1 MTCTERDV
9 RNARNATYE
18 TNTSMRNVRA
28 RTNAVYASKRGIAM
42 RKSIAAVAAAGILTI
57 GMFALPSMASA
68 DEIAPSTDGLA
79 SGTTISE
86 RIDDNMGICGNDKA
100 CNTIE
105 HVHQTNQQIKSDID
119 TTKDHIKQL
128 HQNAHEDADAI
139 RHYNEQAWK
148 NYVQDREDVKNALD
162 AAAKRA
168 QERHDTLHQDIQDNQ
183 AHLDQLHADAKETHD
198 ELKTQHDAFVASS
211 HRWHQSFIAA
221 LKEANAKAGQQNGS
235 AAAGSANGSFNT
247 ASGSNGTVQT
257 IADNGAANGNGSSSG
272 ASSAAGASNNQT
284 AASTGALTKSE
295 YGQLAQT
302 GIGISLACAAVLL
315 FAGLAYAVRMLA
327 QYKRETSE
335 D

>member
-9 RNARNATYE
+9 RE
-18 TNTSMRNVRA
+18 Q
-28 RTNAVYASKRGIAM
+28 KRGIVM
-42 RKSIAAVAAAGILTI
+42 RKSIAAVAATGILTI
-57 GMFALPSMASA
+57 GMIALPSMASA

-100 CNTIE
+100 CSAID

-119 TTKDHIKQL
+119 TTKEHVKQL

-183 AHLDQLHADAKETHD
+183 AHLNQLHADAKDTHD

-211 HRWHQSFIAA
+211 HQWHQSFIEA
-221 LKEANAKAGQQNGS
+221 LREANAKAGQQNGS
-235 AAAGSANGSFNT
+235 AATGSTSGSFNT

-257 IADNGAANGNGSSSG
+257 IADNGTTSGNSSSSG
-272 ASSAAGASNNQT
+272 TSLATGASGSQT

-302 GIGISLACAAVLL
+302 GIGISLACAAILL
-315 FAGLAYAVRMLA
+315 FAGLAYAARLFA

-335 D
+335 K

>member
-1 MTCTERDV
+1 
-9 RNARNATYE
+9 
-18 TNTSMRNVRA
+18 
-28 RTNAVYASKRGIAM
+28 M
-42 RKSIAAVAAAGILTI
+42 RKSIAAVAATGILTI
-57 GMFALPSMASA
+57 GMIALPSMASA

-100 CNTIE
+100 CSAID

-119 TTKDHIKQL
+119 TTKEHVKQL

-183 AHLDQLHADAKETHD
+183 AHLNQLHADAKETHA

-211 HRWHQSFIAA
+211 HQWHQSFIAA
-221 LKEANAKAGQQNGS
+221 LKDANSKTGQQGGSSVATDTHGITAGTNAGTTVTGVNGTTGTVRT
-235 AAAGSANGSFNT
+235 AADTGANGAATGSVT
-247 ASGSNGTVQT
+247 ASG
-257 IADNGAANGNGSSSG
+257 D
-272 ASSAAGASNNQT
+272 QT

-302 GIGISLACAAVLL
+302 GIGISLACAAILL
-315 FAGLAYAVRMLA
+315 LAGLAYAMKTFV

>member
-1 MTCTERDV
+1 
-9 RNARNATYE
+9 
-18 TNTSMRNVRA
+18 
-28 RTNAVYASKRGIAM
+28 M
-42 RKSIAAVAAAGILTI
+42 RKSIAAAAATGILTI
-57 GMFALPSMASA
+57 GMIALPSMASA

-100 CNTIE
+100 CSAID

-119 TTKDHIKQL
+119 TTKEHVKQL

-183 AHLDQLHADAKETHD
+183 AHLNQLHADAKETHD

-211 HRWHQSFIAA
+211 HQWHQSFIAA
-221 LKEANAKAGQQNGS
+221 LREANAKAGQNGS
-235 AAAGSANGSFNT
+235 TATGSTSGSFNT

-257 IADNGAANGNGSSSG
+257 IADNGTANGNGSSAATSSTASASG
-272 ASSAAGASNNQT
+272 SQT

-302 GIGISLACAAVLL
+302 GIGISLACAAILL

-335 D
+335 K

>member
-1 MTCTERDV
+1 
-9 RNARNATYE
+9 
-18 TNTSMRNVRA
+18 
-28 RTNAVYASKRGIAM
+28 M
-42 RKSIAAVAAAGILTI
+42 RKSIAAVAATGILTI
-57 GMFALPSMASA
+57 GMIALPSMASA

-100 CNTIE
+100 CSAID

-119 TTKDHIKQL
+119 TTKEHVKQL

-211 HRWHQSFIAA
+211 HQWHQSFIAA
-221 LKEANAKAGQQNGS
+221 LREANAKAGQNGS
-235 AAAGSANGSFNT
+235 TATGSTSGSFNT

-257 IADNGAANGNGSSSG
+257 IADNGTANGNGSSAATSSTASASG
-272 ASSAAGASNNQT
+272 SQT

-302 GIGISLACAAVLL
+302 GIGISLACAAILL

-335 D
+335 K

>member
-1 MTCTERDV
+1 
-9 RNARNATYE
+9 
-18 TNTSMRNVRA
+18 
-28 RTNAVYASKRGIAM
+28 M
-42 RKSIAAVAAAGILTI
+42 RKSIAAAAATGILTI
-57 GMFALPSMASA
+57 GMIALPSMASA

-100 CNTIE
+100 CSAID

-119 TTKDHIKQL
+119 TTKEHVKQL

-211 HRWHQSFIAA
+211 HQWHQSFIAA
-221 LKEANAKAGQQNGS
+221 LREANAGQQNGS
-235 AAAGSANGSFNT
+235 VSGSFNT
-247 ASGSNGTVQT
+247 ASGSNGTVKT
-257 IADNGAANGNGSSSG
+257 IANNGTTNGNGSSSG
-272 ASSAAGASNNQT
+272 ASSATSASGSQT

-302 GIGISLACAAVLL
+302 GIGISLACVAILL

-335 D
+335 K

>member
-1 MTCTERDV
+1 
-9 RNARNATYE
+9 
-18 TNTSMRNVRA
+18 
-28 RTNAVYASKRGIAM
+28 M
-42 RKSIAAVAAAGILTI
+42 RKSIAAVAATGILTI
-57 GMFALPSMASA
+57 GMIALPSMASA

-100 CNTIE
+100 CSAID

-119 TTKDHIKQL
+119 TTKEHVKQL

-183 AHLDQLHADAKETHD
+183 AHLNQLHADAKETHD

-211 HRWHQSFIAA
+211 HQWHQSFIAA
-221 LKEANAKAGQQNGS
+221 LREANAKAGQNGS
-235 AAAGSANGSFNT
+235 TATGSTSGSFNT

-257 IADNGAANGNGSSSG
+257 IADNGTANGNGSSAATSSTASASG
-272 ASSAAGASNNQT
+272 SQT

-302 GIGISLACAAVLL
+302 GIGISLACAAILL

-335 D
+335 K

>member
-1 MTCTERDV
+1 
-9 RNARNATYE
+9 
-18 TNTSMRNVRA
+18 
-28 RTNAVYASKRGIAM
+28 M
-42 RKSIAAVAAAGILTI
+42 RKSIAAVAATGILTI
-57 GMFALPSMASA
+57 GMIALPSMASA

-100 CNTIE
+100 CSAID

-119 TTKDHIKQL
+119 TTKEHVKQL

-183 AHLDQLHADAKETHD
+183 AHLNQLHADAKETHD
-198 ELKTQHDAFVASS
+198 ELKTQHDVFVASS
-211 HRWHQSFIAA
+211 HQWHQSFIEA
-221 LKEANAKAGQQNGS
+221 LREANAKAGQDGS
-235 AAAGSANGSFNT
+235 TTTGSTSGSFNT

-257 IADNGAANGNGSSSG
+257 IADNGTTSGNSSSSG
-272 ASSAAGASNNQT
+272 TSSATGASGSQT

-302 GIGISLACAAVLL
+302 GIGISLACAAILL
-315 FAGLAYAVRMLA
+315 FAGLAYAVRMFA

-335 D
+335 K

>member
-1 MTCTERDV
+1 
-9 RNARNATYE
+9 
-18 TNTSMRNVRA
+18 
-28 RTNAVYASKRGIAM
+28 M
-42 RKSIAAVAAAGILTI
+42 RKSIAAAAAAGILTI
-57 GMFALPSMASA
+57 GMVALPSMASA

-100 CNTIE
+100 CSAID

-119 TTKDHIKQL
+119 TTKEHVKQL

-211 HRWHQSFIAA
+211 HQWHQSFIAA
-221 LKEANAKAGQQNGS
+221 LREANAKAGQNGS
-235 AAAGSANGSFNT
+235 TATGSTSGSFNT

-257 IADNGAANGNGSSSG
+257 IADNGTANGNGSSAATSSTTSASG
-272 ASSAAGASNNQT
+272 SQT

-302 GIGISLACAAVLL
+302 GIGISLACAAILL

-335 D
+335 K